1 MNTEQTIEKLEEEN
15 KRLREELR
23 KAKLEAENRE
33 LVREINEIRYG
44 KKPSTRTSSYYWE
57 PERDSLGN
65 IKVTCSTDLDENH
78 EKRLEQILQQL
89 FK

>member
-1 MNTEQTIEKLEEEN
+1 MNTEQTVEKLEQEN

-23 KAKLEAENRE
+23 KAQLEAENKE
-33 LVREINEIRYG
+33 LVREINELRYG
-44 KKPSTRTSSYYWE
+44 KKPTTRTSSYYWE

-65 IKVTCSTDLDENH
+65 VKVTCSTDLDEDQ
-78 EKRLEQILQQL
+78 KSLEQILHQL

>member
-15 KRLREELR
+15 KRLREELH
-23 KAKLEAENRE
+23 KAELEAENRD
-33 LVREINEIRYG
+33 LARRINEIRYG
-44 KKPSTRTSSYYWE
+44 KKPITCSSAYHWE

-65 IKVTCSTDLDENH
+65 IKVTCSTDLDENY
-78 EKRLEQILQQL
+78 EKRFEQILQQL